1 MNLKS
6 PICKVAVRL
15 CGIVFLLF
23 LQASTIQAQSKK
35 KKGET
40 VSEQDQIKATYAFF
54 DAQKEKLTGND
65 ARAAEQFSQCLR
77 LDPLNHAAMYELA
90 SIYSSGGRMSD
101 ALFLIRQALELEPKN
116 EWYSLLYADILE
128 RSGKYND
135 AVEVYRK
142 LYQRKPAKVEYL
154 FSEADVLLMQGKLA
168 EAIKVYD
175 RIELVIGVSQEMS
188 QQKQRLYLKL
198 GKTEEAA
205 LELEKLIRTEPNN
218 MEYHSLLVELWQV
231 NERPQKAME
240 VIRRMQEIDPESPNV
255 YLCLAEQYRM
265 EGKRNESYAML
276 KKAFASPALPSEIKI
291 RILTSY
297 LPLVSG
303 NTEMMQQSLELGASL
318 SSTHPN
324 EALAQTVYGDFLYI
338 DQQYAPAREQYRKG
352 LSIDKRN
359 LQAWQQL
366 LLTESE
372 LKDYP
377 AMAREAEEAL
387 GYFSDQAALYL
398 FAGIGFQQQEEYA
411 AAATKYL
418 SGSKLVVDNDALL
431 VDFYSN
437 LGDCYDKLKR
447 YSDSDTYFQKA
458 LNTDKDNVFVLNNW
472 AYYLSL
478 RNEQLEKA
486 AEMSRRSNQL
496 SPGNPSFEDT
506 YGWIL
511 FIQGDISGA
520 LEWLSKAIASGGNTS
535 GTVLEHY
542 GDALFRAGRTD
553 DALKYWQQAREAGGH
568 SDQLERKLRDK
579 KL

>member
-1 MNLKS
+1 MSNPRSKLFF
-6 PICKVAVRL
+6 RL
-15 CGIVFLLF
+15 CGILL
-23 LQASTIQAQSKK
+23 LSGLVLTQALGQSKK
-35 KKGET
+35 KKGDQPN
-40 VSEQDQIKATYAFF
+40 EQDRIKATYAFF
-54 DAQKEKLTGND
+54 DGQKEKLTGND
-65 ARAAEQFSQCLR
+65 ARAAEQFSQCIR
-77 LDPLNHAAMYELA
+77 LDPGNHAAMYELA

-101 ALFLIRQALELEPKN
+101 ALFLIKQAIELEPKN
-116 EWYSLLYADILE
+116 EWYTLLQADILE
-128 RSGKYND
+128 RSGKYNE

-142 LYQRKPAKVEYL
+142 LYQRNPGKVEYL

-168 EAIKVYD
+168 EAIKAYD
-175 RIELVIGVSQEMS
+175 RIEAIIGVSQEMS
-188 QQKQRLYLKL
+188 QQKQRLYLKM

-205 LELEKLIRTEPNN
+205 QELEKLIRSEPNN
-218 MEYHSLLVELWQV
+218 LEYHSMLVELWQV

-240 VIRRMQEIDPESPNV
+240 VIRRMQAIDPESPNV

-265 EGKRNESYAML
+265 EGRREESYQNL
-276 KKAFASPALPSEIKI
+276 KKAFGSPALPSEVKI

-303 NTEMMQQSLELGASL
+303 NTEMMQQSLELGGVLAE
-318 SSTHPN
+318 THPN

-338 DQQYAPAREQYRKG
+338 DKQFGPAREQYRKG
-352 LSIDKRN
+352 LGIDKRN

-372 LKDYP
+372 LKDYA
-377 AMAREAEEAL
+377 AMSREAEEAL

-398 FAGIGFQQQEEYA
+398 FAGIGLQQQEDYTA
-411 AAATKYL
+411 AAAKYI

-437 LGDCYDKLKR
+437 IADCYDKLKR
-447 YSDSDTYFQKA
+447 FADSDTYFQKA
-458 LNTDKDNVFVLNNW
+458 LNLDKDNVFVLNNW

-486 AEMSRRSNQL
+486 AEMSKRSNVL

-511 FIQGDISGA
+511 FMQGDMAGA
-520 LEWLSKAIASGGNTS
+520 LEWLSKAIASGGNSS

-542 GDALFRAGRTD
+542 GDALYRSGRTEE
-553 DALKYWQQAREAGGH
+553 ALRYWQQARDAGEH
-568 SDQLERKLRDK
+568 SDQLERKIREK